1 MLTYI
6 TGTTLFL
13 MISYLCYSV
22 NKLNKDMRYI
32 RLTLEELESSVK
44 DCHWV
49 VYDGYKQTWQC
60 IQMYTL
66 VLVGDHHVLVYTF

>member
-6 TGTTLFL
+6 TGSTLFL

-22 NKLNKDMRYI
+22 NKLNKDMRYV

-49 VYDGYKQTWQC
+49 VYDGYKQTW
-60 IQMYTL
+60 
-66 VLVGDHHVLVYTF
+66 